1 MRKYGIFKKKSSSI
15 SYYDSF
21 LNTVV
26 TAFIQCQT
34 TGPMNDLFFDKV
46 YGPEP
51 TNTFL
56 LGPILPEA
64 VSHHCLIKQA
74 NAAKY
79 LLIGGTTPT
88 NKFSSKVTTLFIKVQ
103 IL

>member
-1 MRKYGIFKKKSSSI
+1 MSPVI
-15 SYYDSF
+15 
-21 LNTVV
+21 
-26 TAFIQCQT
+26 
-34 TGPMNDLFFDKV
+34 DLFFDKV
-46 YGPEP
+46 YGPKP

-88 NKFSSKVTTLFIKVQ
+88 NKFSSKVYINDTDY
-103 IL
+103 

>member
-1 MRKYGIFKKKSSSI
+1 MRS
-15 SYYDSF
+15 
-21 LNTVV
+21 VV
-26 TAFIQCQT
+26 STCPVI
-34 TGPMNDLFFDKV
+34 DLFFDKV
-46 YGPEP
+46 YGPKP

-88 NKFSSKVTTLFIKVQ
+88 NKFSSKVYIDDTVY
-103 IL
+103 